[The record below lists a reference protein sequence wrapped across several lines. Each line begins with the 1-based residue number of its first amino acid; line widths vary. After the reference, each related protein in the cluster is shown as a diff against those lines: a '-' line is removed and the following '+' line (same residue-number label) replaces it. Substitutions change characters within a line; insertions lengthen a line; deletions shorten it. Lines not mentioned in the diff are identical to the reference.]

1 MSIYSNLNMPKDAQ
15 ELNPESQQLDNRWD
29 IMDVEND
36 VDDVGDTGIEDQ
48 TFTDLPNAL
57 IVTNVAVSVF
67 DNEES
72 KVGQTVIIYLCLTVE
87 IFCVCV

>member
-1 MSIYSNLNMPKDAQ
+1 MPKDAQ

-57 IVTNVAVSVF
+57 IVCRFKGN
-67 DNEES
+67 
-72 KVGQTVIIYLCLTVE
+72 
-87 IFCVCV
+87 IFSS